1 MSNQLSDSRISEIR
15 DRLNNLMNNDS
26 SLSNSI
32 VGKNIGYSAGYV
44 SMFCNNK
51 FPAPSKEAEF
61 ADKVESFILNL
72 TSSQASAIS
81 KGHLKFAMTAAAE
94 EIFKTAYY
102 ASTDHK
108 IGLVIGVPGCGKT
121 ISVQEY
127 VRRNPNSVL
136 IEVPPFVTQRSFL
149 QDVCTALKIPI
160 YDTRRNN
167 DSSIPSTIL
176 FRQVVEK
183 LMGTNRTLMADEGE
197 KLTTGCIEIIRR
209 IHDFTGVGVLL
220 SGTEVLL
227 DRIQGPRRELKQ
239 LYSRVGMLTK
249 IELLKEGDVKA
260 ILQLNFPEGLKYTK
274 NFLQL
279 SKNNGRTLEQL
290 VDLVKKD
297 IKETGETLT
306 EETIDI
312 AAESLIR

>member
-1 MSNQLSDSRISEIR
+1 MSIQLSDSRINEIR
-15 DRLNNLMNNDS
+15 DRLNKAMENDPN
-26 SLSNSI
+26 LSNS
-32 VGKNIGYSAGYV
+32 VVAKNVGYSAGYV
-44 SMFCNNK
+44 STFINNK
-51 FPAPSKEAEF
+51 FPTPSKEAEF
-61 ADKVESFILNL
+61 ADKVESYLNNL
-72 TSSQASAIS
+72 TSSKTNAVS
-81 KGHLKFAMTAAAE
+81 KGHLQFAMTAAAE
-94 EIFKTAYY
+94 DIFKTASYV
-102 ASTDHK
+102 STEHK

-121 ISVQEY
+121 ISVQEF
-127 VRRNPNSVL
+127 VRRNPNNVL
-136 IEVPPFVTQRSFL
+136 VEVPPFVTQRSFL

-160 YDTRRNN
+160 LDARNGKDTAI
-167 DSSIPSTIL
+167 SSSIL
-176 FRQVVEK
+176 FRQTVDR
-183 LMGTNRTLMADEGE
+183 LSNTNRTLVADEGE

-249 IELLKEGDVKA
+249 IELLKIGDVRA
-260 ILQLNFPEGLKYTK
+260 ILQLNFPEGLKFAT

-279 SKNNGRTLEQL
+279 AKNNGRTLEQL
-290 VDLVKKD
+290 IDLVRKD
-297 IKETGETLT
+297 IKETGEALT